1 VGYRVLATTV
11 LVVHFTYLLYVVFGG
26 FVAWRWPRT
35 IWVHLAACVW
45 GMAVIGALGLSLDCP
60 LTWVEDWA
68 RAKAGEGVTTKG
80 FVDRYLEGVL
90 YPPKYTVLLQILAA
104 LTVLGS
110 WIGYGILWRTSR
122 LRARRRRNTT
132 EARKSEDSSSSAA
145 TV

>member
-1 VGYRVLATTV
+1 MGYRVLATTV

-35 IWVHLAACVW
+35 IWLHLAACVW
-45 GMAVIGALGLSLDCP
+45 GVAVIGALGLRLDCP

-68 RAKAGEGVTTKG
+68 RAKAGEGVNTKG

-90 YPPKYTVLLQILAA
+90 YPPKYTVLLQSLAA
-104 LTVLGS
+104 LTVLVS
-110 WIGYGILWRTSR
+110 WIGFVFLR
-122 LRARRRRNTT
+122 RARRRRNTT
-132 EARKSEDSSSSAA
+132 DARKSEDSSSSAA